1 MKLKRKDVCNSKHFP
16 KKYRSIRKTAHFIY
30 RQWDRRVDDSVLE
43 KIFQKIPKFNP
54 RKTIF
59 IVSRVTLKAL
69 GIKGKNNMVVVMD
82 GMVAVTLYF
91 IDSMYE
97 FLLDN
102 ANKGVELEIV

>member
-1 MKLKRKDVCNSKHFP
+1 MKLKRKDVCNKHFP